1 MRYQKAIFNEMLR
14 RYNKYCRKLQRL
26 EVTGRNEHRQGVL
39 HKHIER
45 LYTRLSNAYLSIKR
59 ATAVGAVVAMVAFA
73 APEANA
79 QISFTQLN
87 AHQTYPFGITYN
99 FAYEAKSAT
108 ADLDNDG
115 DLDVMVGF
123 DDGYF
128 IYFENIGDATSPSF
142 AAFQKNPFSLVGLG
156 FNTNPTPEFVD
167 LDNDGD
173 FDLMS
178 GSRTGD
184 FYYFENIG
192 TATAPSFAAR
202 QDNPFS
208 LTQLTA
214 QFSTNSLIE
223 FADLDNDG
231 DMDLL
236 SGHDFGDFYYFENIG
251 TAVGP
256 VFAAVQTN
264 PFALTTVQ
272 NGNSFPAL
280 ADLDNDGDLDLL
292 SGTGSYRFDY
302 FENVG
307 TAASP
312 SFGPKQTAPFSMY
325 AGYGAR
331 PEFTDLDADGDMD
344 ILSGWNYD
352 GIVYYQNTTPIPD
365 VTPPVPDILPSLPDV
380 NAECSA
386 TPSAPTATDDVDGA
400 LSGTAS
406 TSFPITTQGTTV
418 ITWTYEDAAGNKSTQ
433 NQNVNIVDITNP
445 IPDLGTLPDINAQC
459 SVASLTPPTATD
471 NCSGAVTVTNDATLP
486 ITTPG
491 TTVVIWT
498 YDDGNGNV
506 NTQNQN
512 VIITPVADVPGSGI
526 DSNCDGN
533 YLWYVDADG
542 DTYGST
548 ATVSSTNASPGVGES
563 ATGDDCDDLVAT
575 TNPAGTDIAG
585 SGIDANCDG
594 NYLWYVDADGDTY
607 GSTTT
612 IASTNTSPGAGE
624 SANDLDF
631 DDTDTNKFPGAPC
644 NDGSVCTYGEVY
656 DASGV
661 CIAGTPVNCD
671 DGDPDTIDSCDPD
684 TGACNHIL
692 VDSDGDGVGDNSDN
706 CPAVANPSQADA
718 DADAIG
724 DACDVCFGDNSS
736 GDADG
741 DGYCADV
748 DCDDTDANINP
759 GATDVA
765 GSGIDANCDGQ
776 YLWYID
782 SDGDGYGST
791 ATVSSTNSTPGVG
804 ESATNDDCQDGAA
817 SINPGELEIV
827 DGIDND
833 CDGYADDGTDNDGDG
848 YFAEHGDCDDTDAN
862 INPGATDIAGSGI
875 DANCDGNYLWFV
887 DADGDTYGSIA
898 TVSST
903 NASPGVGES
912 VTNDDCDDASASI
925 NPGAIDVTGSGIDSN
940 CDGNYLWFVDADG
953 DGYGASSMVSSTNPS
968 AGVGES
974 AVSGDCDDLVAT
986 TNPAGT
992 DIAGSGIDSNCDGNY
1007 LWFVDA
1013 DGDNHGSVLTIISS
1027 NSTPG
1032 VGESTTNDDCNDGDA
1047 DVYPGAPSLPDGKD
1061 NDCDGNVDKADQTIS
1076 FDQPVDHTL
1085 SDGSFALNASS
1096 SSGLDVTFSSTSDKV
1111 QINSNLVTLVSAGRV
1126 NISANQPGNDSY
1138 NPADEVTQS
1147 FCVNPMKPTIS
1158 ITGRNTTAPTLTSS
1172 SAEGNQWFLNGSA
1185 ITGAIDQS
1193 FNITGQ
1199 GQYAV
1204 QISADDCVSELSEV
1218 KVFIITGDTDQ
1229 DNGNDNL
1236 LVYPNPVRD
1245 RLFVSI
1251 QGFSRSASIEMGIYD
1266 QSGRLLL
1273 NRQVRSGDVEEVDVQ
1288 QYATGKYLLKVAQ
1301 GKRIVNRQ
1309 FIKE

>member
-1 MRYQKAIFNEMLR
+1 MLR

-26 EVTGRNEHRQGVL
+26 EVTGRNDHRQSVL
-39 HKHIER
+39 RRHIER
-45 LYTRLSNAYLSIKR
+45 LYSRLGNAYLSIKR
-59 ATAVGAVVAMVAFA
+59 ATAVGAVVAMVAFTSSVA
-73 APEANA
+73 EA
-79 QISFTQLN
+79 QVSFGPR
-87 AHQTYPFGITYN
+87 QTSPFSLPYVGQYLKPALEDLDNDGDLDLMVGSSGKFYYFENTGNSTSPNFPASLTNPFSLITSPGYDN
-99 FAYEAKSAT
+99 NLGF

-115 DLDVMVGF
+115 DLDMMTGQL
-123 DDGYF
+123 
-128 IYFENIGDATSPSF
+128 N
-142 AAFQKNPFSLVGLG
+142 AFQ
-156 FNTNPTPEFVD
+156 
-167 LDNDGD
+167 
-173 FDLMS
+173 
-178 GSRTGD
+178 
-184 FYYFENIG
+184 YYENIG
-192 TATAPSFAAR
+192 TASAPDFAPI
-202 QDNPFS
+202 QTNPFS
-208 LTQLTA
+208 LGGT
-214 QFSTNSLIE
+214 SIYNYSME
-223 FADLDNDG
+223 F
-231 DMDLL
+231 
-236 SGHDFGDFYYFENIG
+236 
-251 TAVGP
+251 
-256 VFAAVQTN
+256 
-264 PFALTTVQ
+264 
-272 NGNSFPAL
+272 
-280 ADLDNDGDLDLL
+280 ADLDNDGDLDLMAQNTFFHYYENTGTSSSPNFATVLTSPFSLGAVNSPNSLSAVDLDNDGDLDIMSSHYSGTFVYYENTGTSSTPNFAAFQFDPFSL
-292 SGTGSYRFDY
+292 SGYDY
-302 FENVG
+302 QENY
-307 TAASP
+307 A
-312 SFGPKQTAPFSMY
+312 FG
-325 AGYGAR
+325 
-331 PEFTDLDADGDMD
+331 DLDNDGDLD
-344 ILSGWNYD
+344 IISGNYS
-352 GIVYYQNTTPIPD
+352 GVFSYYENTTPFPD

-433 NQNVNIVDITNP
+433 NQNVNIVDITKP
-445 IPDLGTLPDINAQC
+445 TPDLGTLPDINAQC
-459 SVASLTPPTATD
+459 SVASLTPPIATD

-498 YDDGNGNV
+498 YDDGNGNM

-526 DSNCDGN
+526 DSNCDGQ
-533 YLWYVDADG
+533 YTWYVDADG
-542 DTYGST
+542 DTYGS
-548 ATVSSTNASPGVGES
+548 
-563 ATGDDCDDLVAT
+563 
-575 TNPAGTDIAG
+575 
-585 SGIDANCDG
+585 
-594 NYLWYVDADGDTY
+594 
-607 GSTTT
+607 STTV
-612 IASTNTSPGAGE
+612 ASTNTSPGAGE

-644 NDGSVCTYGEVY
+644 NDGSACTHGDVY
-656 DASGV
+656 DSNGNCV
-661 CIAGTPVNCD
+661 PGSPIICD
-671 DGDPDTIDSCDPD
+671 DGNPNTIDYCDPVTGCVNILD
-684 TGACNHIL
+684 T
-692 VDSDGDGVGDNSDN
+692 DSDGIPDASDN
-706 CPAVANPSQADA
+706 CPAVANPGQTDT
-718 DADAIG
+718 DGDGVG
-724 DACDVCFGDNSS
+724 DACDCPPGFEGDGVTCVDIDECALGLSNCSPNATCENTAGSYTCACNAGFQGDGVTCVAVC
-736 GDADG
+736 GDADS

-748 DCDDTDANINP
+748 DCNDSDANINP

-791 ATVSSTNSTPGVG
+791 ATVSSTNTSPGVG
-804 ESATNDDCQDGAA
+804 ESAT
-817 SINPGELEIV
+817 
-827 DGIDND
+827 
-833 CDGYADDGTDNDGDG
+833 GD
-848 YFAEHGDCDDTDAN
+848 DCDDLVATTNPAGTDV
-862 INPGATDIAGSGI
+862 AGTGI

-903 NASPGVGES
+903 NASPGAGES
-912 VTNDDCDDASASI
+912 ATNDDCDDASASI
-925 NPGAIDVTGSGIDSN
+925 NPGAVDV
-940 CDGNYLWFVDADG
+940 
-953 DGYGASSMVSSTNPS
+953 
-968 AGVGES
+968 
-974 AVSGDCDDLVAT
+974 
-986 TNPAGT
+986 
-992 DIAGSGIDSNCDGNY
+992 AGSGIDSNCDGNY

-1013 DGDNHGSVLTIISS
+1013 DGDTYGSIATVSSTNASPGAGEYATADDCDDASASINPGAVDVAGSGIDSNCDGNYLWYVDADGDTYGSTATVSSTNASPGAGESVTADDCDDASASINPGAVDVAGSGIDSNCDGNYLWYVDADGDNHGSVFTIISS

-1061 NDCDGNVDKADQTIS
+1061 NDCDGNVDKVDQTIS
-1076 FDQPVDHTL
+1076 FNQPIDHTL
-1085 SDGSFALNASS
+1085 GDGSFALNASS

-1158 ITGRNTTAPTLTSS
+1158 ITGRNTAAPTLTSS

-1251 QGFSRSASIEMGIYD
+1251 QGFSKSASIEMGIYD

-1273 NRQVRSGDVEEVDVQ
+1273 IRQVRSGDVEEVDVQ